1 MELGW
6 AAQLRSQPG
15 MERVMT
21 AGALL
26 SPYST
31 MPADHLVRGER
42 GDQSLLQTA
51 ALHMRL
57 CSPDLH
63 QIAIPRC

>member
-1 MELGW
+1 MELEW

-26 SPYST
+26 SPDSQ
-31 MPADHLVRGER
+31 MPADHLVRRLLVQKQWER
-42 GDQSLLQTA
+42 TYRTMPSVRQHRATWITS
-51 ALHMRL
+51 
-57 CSPDLH
+57 
-63 QIAIPRC
+63 